1 LSILSRQ
8 ALLRETAS
16 MSETE
21 QTHPMSEPRSTAAG
35 RVLAIETSQTA
46 GSVALLEN
54 GQLVAESLL
63 PATERSAK
71 TLAPAIDAILRETN
85 WEPSSLGL
93 IVVVRGP
100 GSFTGLRI
108 GVTTAKML
116 ALALDRPLISVLTND
131 VLAEQVRQAMSAA
144 ALQGIT
150 IKTAI
155 DAHRQQVFTA
165 EHRLDE
171 QGTLQ
176 CIRETQLEE
185 VDAWLAALD
194 EHSLVTGPVL
204 KRLASKLPTTDKAAP
219 PTEWEPRA
227 GIAGQLGWRDF
238 CAGKR
243 EDPAQLVPFY
253 IRPSYAEEKRS

>member
-1 LSILSRQ
+1 
-8 ALLRETAS
+8 
-16 MSETE
+16 MN
-21 QTHPMSEPRSTAAG
+21 EPRSNAAG

-54 GQLVAESLL
+54 GQLVAERLL

-71 TLAPAIDAILRETN
+71 TLAPAIDAILRETY

-116 ALALDRPLISVLTND
+116 ALALDCPLISVLTND
-131 VLAEQVRQAMSAA
+131 VLAEQVRQGIVAET
-144 ALQGIT
+144 LQGIT

-155 DAHRQQVFTA
+155 DAHRQQLFTA

-176 CIRETQLEE
+176 CTRATQLEE
-185 VDAWLAALD
+185 IDAWQAALD
-194 EHSLVTGPVL
+194 EYSLVSGPVL
-204 KRLASKLPTTDKAAP
+204 KRLASKLPAAAKAAP
-219 PTEWEPRA
+219 PEEWEPRA
-227 GIAGQLGWRDF
+227 GIAGLLGWKDF
-238 CAGKR
+238 CSGKR

-253 IRPSYAEEKRS
+253 IRPSYAEEKK

>member
-1 LSILSRQ
+1 
-8 ALLRETAS
+8 

-21 QTHPMSEPRSTAAG
+21 TS

-54 GQLVAESLL
+54 GQLVAERLL

-85 WEPSSLGL
+85 WEPSSLAL

-116 ALALDRPLISVLTND
+116 ALALDCPLISVLTND
-131 VLAEQVRQAMSAA
+131 VLAEQIHQAMSAE
-144 ALQGIT
+144 ALVEIT

-155 DAHRQQVFTA
+155 DAHRQQLFTA

-176 CIRETQLEE
+176 CTRETELEE
-185 VDAWLAALD
+185 VDAWQAALD

-204 KRLASKLPTTDKAAP
+204 KRLASKLPTAAKVARSE
-219 PTEWEPRA
+219 EWEPRA
-227 GIAGQLGWRDF
+227 GIAGQLGWKDF
-238 CAGKR
+238 CSGKR
-243 EDPAQLVPFY
+243 EDTAQLVPFY
-253 IRPSYAEEKRS
+253 IRPSYAEEKK